1 MISKDLTLTNF
12 SPRNWFGMALAVVGV
27 ALFFVVNR
35 AIAPALVWFS
45 PLANDALNDI
55 ARYQVTMLVLT
66 VVLLI
71 LWLALFPA
79 KFRAFARFG
88 DQHVHALPVGW
99 LGIKATETWRSVGI
113 NFAVVVSLATALFMF
128 FGGLEGDLSR
138 LQFGYL
144 GIALLF
150 ALSNSFI
157 EEAITRFGVVVSLH
171 GVLPDRN
178 IALISGLIFG
188 IPHYFGTPGGPLGA
202 VMALFLGWLL
212 AKSILETRGIF
223 WAWFIHFIQDVIIFL
238 VIASMAVS

>member
-1 MISKDLTLTNF
+1 M
-12 SPRNWFGMALAVVGV
+12 RHWFGMALAVIGV
-27 ALFFVVNR
+27 ALIFVVNR
-35 AIAPALVWFS
+35 ALAPALVWFS

-71 LWLALFPA
+71 LWFALFPA
-79 KFRAFARFG
+79 KFRTFARFG

-144 GIALLF
+144 GIAILF

-171 GVLPDRN
+171 GVIPDRN

-188 IPHYFGTPGGPLGA
+188 IPHY
-202 VMALFLGWLL
+202 L
-212 AKSILETRGIF
+212 ACLVVHWARSWHSFWAGCWQNPSWRHTASSGRCSSILSKMSLSF
-223 WAWFIHFIQDVIIFL
+223 W
-238 VIASMAVS
+238 